1 MRSIIPLL
9 FLISGMMSV
18 LMAQTPPQAFKYQA
32 VCRDVN
38 GNPLIN
44 QAVKFKIGI
53 VQGSINGN
61 MVYTE
66 YQLDTTNA
74 YGVSN
79 LEIGRGTPMNG
90 TFANINWANGPYYI
104 SLDFDPA
111 GGTAFVQL
119 GTQELLSVPYAL
131 YAGSS
136 NTPGPQGPAG
146 PQGVSITNSWVQG
159 DSLFVALS
167 NSQTLNT
174 GHVRGATGSVGPA
187 GAQGSQGIPGPAGNA
202 GVSVVNTWVQGDS
215 LFVALSNSQTLNAGH
230 VRGAAGIAGV
240 QGPVG
245 SNGISIVSSWVQG
258 DSLYVAL
265 SNSQTLNTGHVRGAN
280 GAQGPVGTNGISV
293 VSSWVQGDSLY
304 VALSNSQTLNT
315 GHVRGAIGAQGLPGP
330 AGANGT
336 QGVSVVNSWVMGDSL
351 YVALSNNQTL
361 NTGHVRGPA
370 GPGNNYTAGT
380 GISLN
385 NNTVTN
391 TAPDQV
397 VTLQGT
403 GAASISG
410 SYPNFTINSSDTTMW
425 KRSTNS
431 IYYPGRVGIG
441 KTNDTGVQILDVGGR
456 YIQLAKDSS
465 GEAGIVK
472 NIPIH
477 TPGYDGKLFLGFSP
491 YYSTVELHHQLGG
504 YAGGPNVSNFLTTFN
519 TTEGGVSAG
528 ERMRIA
534 PNGNV
539 GIGTNNPQSKL
550 HINDVMRLQPRNTAP
565 SNPGKGDMYF
575 DNVSDKL
582 RVYDGI
588 GWRDCW

>member
-1 MRSIIPLL
+1 MKTIYTHL
-9 FLISGMMSV
+9 FFALGLISC
-18 LMAQTPPQAFKYQA
+18 LLAQTPPQAFKYQA
-32 VCRDVN
+32 VCRDAN

-44 QAVKFKIGI
+44 QAVNFKIGI
-53 VQGSINGN
+53 IQGSITGN
-61 MVYTE
+61 AVYTE
-66 YQLDTTNA
+66 YQLDTTNT

-79 LEIGRGTPMNG
+79 LEIGRGQVMG
-90 TFANINWANGPYYI
+90 GSFSSINWANGPYYI
-104 SLDFDPA
+104 NLSFDPA
-111 GGTAFVQL
+111 GGTAFVSL

-136 NTPGPQGPAG
+136 NTPGPQGPQG
-146 PQGVSITNSWVQG
+146 PQGVSITN
-159 DSLFVALS
+159 
-167 NSQTLNT
+167 
-174 GHVRGATGSVGPA
+174 
-187 GAQGSQGIPGPAGNA
+187 
-202 GVSVVNTWVQGDS
+202 
-215 LFVALSNSQTLNAGH
+215 
-230 VRGAAGIAGV
+230 
-240 QGPVG
+240 
-245 SNGISIVSSWVQG
+245 SWVQG

-265 SNSQTLNTGHVRGAN
+265 SNSQTLNTGHVRGAT
-280 GAQGPVGTNGISV
+280 GTNGPQGVSV
-293 VSSWVQGDSLY
+293 VNSWVQGDSLY

-315 GHVRGAIGAQGLPGP
+315 GHVTGATGPQGIQGPAGSNGLQGISVVNSWVQSDSLFIALSNSQTLNTGHVRGATGTQGLQGP
-330 AGANGT
+330 AGANGA

-351 YVALSNNQTL
+351 YVALSNSQTLNTGHVRGATGTQGIQGPAGPNGAQGVSVVNSWVMGDSLYVALSNSQTL

-425 KRSTNS
+425 RRSTNS

-441 KTNDTGVQILDVGGR
+441 KTNDSGVHILDVGGR

-477 TPGYDGKLFLGFSP
+477 TPGYDGKLFLGFAP
-491 YYSTVELHHQLGG
+491 FYSTIELHHQLGG
-504 YAGGPNVSNFLTTFN
+504 YAGGPNASNFYTTFN
-519 TTEGGVSAG
+519 TTEGGHTTG

-539 GIGTNNPQSKL
+539 GIGTNNPQVKL
-550 HINDVMRLQPRNTAP
+550 HVNDVMRLQPRNTAP

-575 DNVSDKL
+575 DNLSNKL
-582 RVYDGI
+582 RVYDGTL
-588 GWRDCW
+588 WRDCW

>member
-1 MRSIIPLL
+1 MRSFLPFL
-9 FLISGMMSV
+9 FLLLGMMSV
-18 LMAQTPPQAFKYQA
+18 LMAQTPPLAFKYQA

-66 YQLDTTNA
+66 YQLDTTNS

-79 LEIGRGTPMNG
+79 LEIGRGTPLNG
-90 TFANINWANGPYYI
+90 TFSNINWANGPYFI
-104 SLDFDPA
+104 NLAFDPA
-111 GGTAFVQL
+111 GGNAFVSL
-119 GTQELLSVPYAL
+119 GVQELLSVPYAL

-159 DSLFVALS
+159 DSLYVALS

-187 GAQGSQGIPGPAGNA
+187 GVQGPAGSS

-230 VRGAAGIAGV
+230 VRGATGAAGV

-265 SNSQTLNTGHVRGAN
+265 SNSQTINTGHVRGTAGNQGPAGAN
-280 GAQGPVGTNGISV
+280 GVSV
-293 VSSWVQGDSLY
+293 ISSWVQGDSLY
-304 VALSNSQTLNT
+304 VALSNSQTLNA
-315 GHVRGAIGAQGLPGP
+315 GYVRGAIGVQGP
-330 AGANGT
+330 AGSNGV
-336 QGVSVVNSWVMGDSL
+336 GVVSSWVHGDSL
-351 YVALSNNQTL
+351 FIALSNSQTL
-361 NTGHVRGPA
+361 NAGHVRGPQ
-370 GPGNNYTAGT
+370 GPLSNYSAGT
-380 GISLN
+380 GISIG
-385 NNTVTN
+385 NNTITN

-397 VTLQGT
+397 LSLQGS
-403 GAASISG
+403 GAASVTG
-410 SYPNFTINSSDTTMW
+410 TYPNFNVNCSDTTIW
-425 KRSTNS
+425 RRSTNS
-431 IYYPGRVGIG
+431 IFYLGRVGIG
-441 KTNDTGVQILDVGGR
+441 KANDSGSHVLDVGGR
-456 YIQLAKDSS
+456 YIQVGRDSAGQS
-465 GEAGIVK
+465 GIVK
-472 NIPIH
+472 NIPLN
-477 TPGYDGKLFLGFSP
+477 TAGYDGSMIMGFSP
-491 YYSTVELHHQLGG
+491 NFSTIELHHQLGG
-504 YAGGPNVSNFLTTFN
+504 YSGGPNASNFFTTFN
-519 TTEGGVSAG
+519 TTEGGIDSG

-539 GIGTNNPQSKL
+539 GIGTNNPQRDL
-550 HINDVMRLQPRNTAP
+550 HINDVMRLEPRNAAP
-565 SNPGKGDMYF
+565 TNPSKGDIYF
-575 DNVSDKL
+575 DNLSNKL
-582 RVYDGI
+582 RVYDGTT
-588 GWRDCW
+588 WQNCW